1 MLGTGGG
8 GCCSDRDDNET
19 AGAGDER
26 TERDECCERRLSR
39 DATDRD
45 AIDGVMSGGGENG
58 SAGRAGPLIISG
70 VPRSSNVRSSI
81 GLSRPRGGFRILG
94 RLGLRSWRRR
104 HGSDRLYARARRGTQ
119 GNHWLKSA
127 LIQNSRIELTRRRK
141 TVSE

>member
-1 MLGTGGG
+1 MVVRGHEARRGGSP
-8 GCCSDRDDNET
+8 GCHSDAY
-19 AGAGDER
+19 AGAG
-26 TERDECCERRLSR
+26 
-39 DATDRD
+39 
-45 AIDGVMSGGGENG
+45 VHF
-58 SAGRAGPLIISG
+58 SAP
-70 VPRSSNVRSSI
+70 V